1 MKVFSIVGIR
11 ASGKT
16 TTIENIIKE
25 LNRRGKTVSTIK
37 TIFCPT
43 FSIDDPTSNTARHKA
58 AGASQV
64 IAKGKSETALI
75 IPETVDN
82 NKLLNMNQSDYVI
95 LEGDY
100 EAPVPRIVCAHQPKE
115 VEERMNDYTFAVSG
129 RIADRFSDVCNL
141 PALSVMSELT
151 ELVDLIEEVVYDR
164 LPNVNQD
171 VCNSCG
177 LGCLALG
184 KAILNG
190 EKSRTVCALSQ
201 EAVLKLAALH
211 KQELLAQGAATAST
225 GPCQCGCHKLTRDM
239 ELKKR
244 TLEAANLPLQLTI
257 NGSDIQLN
265 NEQEA
270 ELKQLL
276 ASFVKDPI
284 ESISLKAGVKHE

>member
-43 FSIDDPTSNTARHKA
+43 FSIDDPASNTARHKA

-75 IPETVDN
+75 IPEAVDN

-115 VEERMNDYTFAVSG
+115 VEERMNEYTFAVSG
-129 RIADRFSDVCNL
+129 RIADRFNDVCNL
-141 PALSVMSELT
+141 PAFSVMNELT
-151 ELVDLIEEVVYDR
+151 QLVDLIEATVYDR
-164 LPNVNQD
+164 LPNVNQTI
-171 VCNSCG
+171 CNACG
-177 LGCLALG
+177 IGCLALG
-184 KAILNG
+184 TAILHH
-190 EKSRTVCALSQ
+190 EKSRSLCALSQ
-201 EAVLKLAALH
+201 EAIHKLCAEN
-211 KQELLAQGAATAST
+211 KQEILVQRAATAST
-225 GPCQCGCHKLTRDM
+225 GPCQCGCHKLAKEL

-244 TLEAANLPLQLTI
+244 TLEAANLPIQLLI
-257 NGSDIQLN
+257 NGGAVELN

-276 ASFVKDPI
+276 ASFVKAPI
-284 ESISLKAGVKHE
+284 QSISLKAGEVYE